1 MPRPHHRTRSL
12 RKIHVRLP
20 GGETVVHYEKRR
32 PGPARCAI
40 CGRPLNGVPRLR
52 PVELRKLPKTAKRP
66 ERPFGGMICHECLER
81 LLKRSIRAQL
91 VAKLQELRRAAPA

>member
-12 RKIHVRLP
+12 RKLRVRLP
-20 GGETVVHYEKRR
+20 GGETVTHYEKRR

-52 PVELRKLPKTAKRP
+52 PVELRALPKTAKRP
-66 ERPFGGMICHECLER
+66 ERPYGGVICHSCLEK
-81 LLKRSIRAQL
+81 LLKKAIRS
-91 VAKLQELRRAAPA
+91 AA